1 MSSHTFKKIYRV
13 YRDAVD
19 IFGRKL
25 SENEKKILLK
35 EMKKNTSF
43 NLESYKK
50 TTVAAAIIGCSI
62 GAASV
67 ALFNSIGFKLDKIST
82 IVGITVPVATSF
94 IFAVY
99 PIFLSKGMYV
109 KENKEI
115 VLSKNPKESE
125 IFHESLHFLQ
135 GKGIIK
141 NSKNPELI
149 PTAATALYS
158 CMSIKHIDEVLHSAK
173 LKILSIIYGSK
184 YLEGYKL
191 AKEILRIRDEY
202 GERAAWDHLY
212 DLSQKE

>member
-1 MSSHTFKKIYRV
+1 
-13 YRDAVD
+13 
-19 IFGRKL
+19 
-25 SENEKKILLK
+25 
-35 EMKKNTSF
+35 
-43 NLESYKK
+43 
-50 TTVAAAIIGCSI
+50 
-62 GAASV
+62 
-67 ALFNSIGFKLDKIST
+67 
-82 IVGITVPVATSF
+82 
-94 IFAVY
+94 
-99 PIFLSKGMYV
+99 MYV